1 MSLIELYCFI
11 NRVEFEYNYLL
22 LFLIDSSFIEL
33 SFVDLR
39 KSLIELESS
48 SSFEFFNRVEFE
60 FDSVQLDYTPN
71 VNNRFSIVF
80 ANPNTT

>member
-33 SFVDLR
+33 SFADLR

-48 SSFEFFNRVEFE
+48 SSFEFFNRVKFE
-60 FDSVQLDYTPN
+60 LGSVSTRLHP
-71 VNNRFSIVF
+71 
-80 ANPNTT
+80 